1 MMQKSEMKEIFHQKI
16 QLLFGNG
23 QKEKEFLIAVLSKQD
38 IEESLLETILDLFDN
53 PSRENIDMILNQC
66 IKIES
71 IDDKKIKII
80 LI

>member
-23 QKEKEFLIAVLSKQD
+23 QKEKEFLIADLSKQD